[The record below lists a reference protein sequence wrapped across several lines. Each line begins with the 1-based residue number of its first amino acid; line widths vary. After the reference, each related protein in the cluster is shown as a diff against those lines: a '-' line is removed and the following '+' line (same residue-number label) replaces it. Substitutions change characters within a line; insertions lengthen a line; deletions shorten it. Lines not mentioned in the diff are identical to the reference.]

1 LVKSAVDPL
10 PSFGG
15 HKSSGFVG
23 KVDPRDVQ
31 KIQSIMQAL
40 SVREEDCDIDNSR
53 DPITNSSDYT
63 DSPPIQ
69 PR

>member
-1 LVKSAVDPL
+1 MRKTTDPL
-10 PSFGG
+10 PTFGG
-15 HKSSGFVG
+15 QKSSGFVG

-40 SVREEDCDIDNSR
+40 SVKEEDCHAGNNQ
-53 DPITNSSDYT
+53 DPAEEASSYPDLPST
-63 DSPPIQ
+63 Q